1 VNRQQIED
9 RNYIAKLKVDDM
21 RNIIKYGMPAIRR
34 IVKLHAWNIRTKLLK
49 DIKEKI
55 LI

>member
-1 VNRQQIED
+1 MMYINFED

-34 IVKLHAWNIRTKLLK
+34 IVKW
-49 DIKEKI
+49 
-55 LI
+55 